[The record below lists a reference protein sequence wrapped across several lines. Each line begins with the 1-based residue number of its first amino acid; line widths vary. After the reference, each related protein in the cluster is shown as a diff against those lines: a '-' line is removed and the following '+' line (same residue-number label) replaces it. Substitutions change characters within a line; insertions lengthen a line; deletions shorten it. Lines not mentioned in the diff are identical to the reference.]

1 MTLSIIV
8 AVAANNAIGKD
19 NDLLWHLPGDLKRFK
34 ETTTGH
40 TIIMGK
46 NTFHSLPNGALPNRR
61 NIVVSSTLVPPDGV
75 ECYSTLQAALEAV
88 AGEEEVFIIGGAQ
101 LYAAALPLADKIY
114 FSRVE
119 KGFPEADTYFPE
131 FDLTEWTP
139 SYCTRYPE
147 DERNEYAVTLTIYQR
162 IAYFKHR
169 LK

>member
-1 MTLSIIV
+1 M
-8 AVAANNAIGKD
+8 
-19 NDLLWHLPGDLKRFK
+19 
-34 ETTTGH
+34 
-40 TIIMGK
+40 
-46 NTFHSLPNGALPNRR
+46 
-61 NIVVSSTLVPPDGV
+61 
-75 ECYSTLQAALEAV
+75 EAV

-162 IAYFKHR
+162 IAYFNHR

>member
-19 NDLLWHLPGDLKRFK
+19 NDLLWHLPRDLKRFK

-40 TIIMGK
+40 AIIMGK
-46 NTFHSLPNGALPNRR
+46 NTFYSLPNGALPNRR

-75 ECYSTLQAALEAV
+75 ERYSTLQAALEAV

>member
-40 TIIMGK
+40 AIIMGK
-46 NTFHSLPNGALPNRR
+46 NTLHSLPNGALPNRR

-75 ECYSTLQAALEAV
+75 ECYSTLQA
-88 AGEEEVFIIGGAQ
+88 VFIIGGAQ

>member
-40 TIIMGK
+40 AIIMGK

-75 ECYSTLQAALEAV
+75 ERYSTLQGALEAV
-88 AGEEEVFIIGGAQ
+88 AEEEEVFIIGGAQ

>member
-40 TIIMGK
+40 AIIMGK

-75 ECYSTLQAALEAV
+75 ERYSTLQAALEAV

-119 KGFPEADTYFPE
+119 KGFPRQIPISRSSTLQSGLP
-131 FDLTEWTP
+131 LTALDIPKTNATNMLLHLQYINVLP
-139 SYCTRYPE
+139 
-147 DERNEYAVTLTIYQR
+147 TLI
-162 IAYFKHR
+162 ID
-169 LK
+169 